1 ASPAYGERWGR
12 HWLDLAGYA
21 DSEGILNE
29 DRLRTHAWRYRDYVI
44 RALNADKPYD
54 RFLKEQIAGDE
65 LTGYWQAHAMQKQLP
80 ADVIEGLL
88 ATGYLRCAS
97 DASRP
102 DFANIKNAPGYY
114 YQTLDDTLKIVASS
128 TMGLTVHCARCHS
141 HKYDPIPQ
149 KDYYRLQAIFMSGYR
164 PDQWVPQVERR
175 RLEATA
181 RQERQAK
188 EHNAKFQGP
197 ITALKKEQ
205 AALKKART
213 DAVFEQG
220 LAKLPEAIREDVRVA
235 ILAPPAKRTEVQKY
249 LAGKFQVELQ
259 PVGAALVKKLA
270 EDPAYTAEEQ
280 KLAQAIK

>member
-97 DASRP
+97 DTSRP

-114 YQTLDDTLKIVASS
+114 YQTLEDTLKIVASS
-128 TMGLTVHCARCHS
+128 TMGLTVQCAKCHS

-149 KDYYRLQAIFMSGYR
+149 TDYYRMQAIFMSAYR
-164 PDQWVPQVERR
+164 PYQWIPQVQRR
-175 RLEATA
+175 LLEATA
-181 RQERQAK
+181 QQENEARI
-188 EHNAKFQGP
+188 HNAAIDKLL
-197 ITALKKEQ
+197 ADLKKQSED
-205 AALKKART
+205 LRKDFGKRY
-213 DAVFEQG
+213 FNEE
-220 LAKLPEAIREDVRVA
+220 LAKLPAVLREDVRTA
-235 ILAPPAKRTEVQKY
+235 LATEPGRRTEV
-249 LAGKFQVELQ
+249 
-259 PVGAALVKKLA
+259 
-270 EDPAYTAEEQ
+270 
-280 KLAQAIK
+280 